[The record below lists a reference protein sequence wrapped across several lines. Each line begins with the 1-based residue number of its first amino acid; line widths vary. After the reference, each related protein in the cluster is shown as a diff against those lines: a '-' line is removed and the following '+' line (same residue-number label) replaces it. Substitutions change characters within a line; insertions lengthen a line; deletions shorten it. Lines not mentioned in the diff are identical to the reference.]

1 MKELHLFHLPA
12 LAEGQTALPDDEAA
26 HAVRVLRMRAGDT
39 LYATDGQG
47 AFYETRLVAASAKAC
62 RVEIVEKTAQP
73 PLWRGAIRIAV
84 APTKNMDRTEW
95 LAEKGTEIGCD
106 AFYFLNCRNSE
117 RRVLKTERIERIV
130 VSAVKQSHKARKPE
144 VGEMEAFGQFVA
156 RPFAG
161 QKFIAHC
168 HEAGGDTRPLL
179 KDVVSDAEDTLVLI
193 GPEGDFT
200 PDEVAAAEAAG
211 FRSVSLGRSRLR
223 TETAALAAIHTMY
236 LAKAL

>member
-12 LAEGQTALPDDEAA
+12 LAEGDTRLPDDEAA
-26 HAVRVLRMRAGDT
+26 HAVRVLRMKAGDT

-62 RVEIVEKTAQP
+62 RVEVVEKTIQP
-73 PLWRGAIRIAV
+73 TLWKSGIRIAV
-84 APTKNMDRTEW
+84 APTKNMDRMEW

-106 AFYFLNCRNSE
+106 AFHFLTCANSE

-130 VSAVKQSHKARKPE
+130 VAAVKQSHKARKPE
-144 VGEMEAFGQFVA
+144 VSEMEAFERFIA

-168 HEAGGDTRPLL
+168 YEPTDGAKPLL
-179 KDVVSDAEDTLVLI
+179 RDMISDTNDTLVLI

-200 PDEVAAAEAAG
+200 LAEVAAAEAAG

-223 TETAALAAIHTMY
+223 TETAALAAIHMMY
-236 LAKAL
+236 LAKSL